1 MPEIINVSPRM
12 TDDQRGLW
20 SVDHIL
26 HGRDMNL
33 SINDKDFAGYFI
45 RLVKYKEDMN
55 EPIGIKH
62 IIIEEGP
69 LSEKLSHGNTYLFQS
84 RYFAT
89 EREANFNGRPSSIQR
104 LIEPVETIREIN
116 ERLNSTIRSLLS
128 GTDINAESS
137 IIEDTRPVSF
147 DKDGLP
153 IWAKIHVHHVGQGD
167 TIVLELPGNQL
178 WMIDARFRPTE
189 RRNKFDEWMA
199 EFFPRRKLNRLIIS
213 HFHYDHIHSIP
224 YVIKKYKPNEVIVSD
239 SRPHTTSAT
248 QRALQYAS
256 EAGSL
261 RILRNEEIKTL
272 GDLTVSLYRTDKIY
286 NVMGSLDPN
295 DHEIIITL
303 QTKHSFAIL
312 AGDTPG
318 PVCNKLLEQKFP
330 NLDIN
335 TNVRFF
341 KVSHHGSRT
350 GYDDSLI
357 TRFSPNESIIS
368 CGKVNRYGHPHIPPW
383 DKLKP
388 RPAVTWRDGK
398 NVYPYPIG

>member
-12 TDDQRGLW
+12 SDGQKGFW

-33 SINDKDFAGYFI
+33 FVGSKEFAGYFV

-62 IIIEEGP
+62 MLVEEGP
-69 LSEKLSHGNTYLFQS
+69 LSEKLSHGNTYLFTKKS
-84 RYFAT
+84 T
-89 EREANFNGRPSSIQR
+89 EIETEANFNGWLSPIRR

-128 GTDINAESS
+128 GTDVNAESS
-137 IIEDTRPVSF
+137 IIEDIRPVSF

-178 WMIDARFRPTE
+178 WMIDAYFKTTE
-189 RRNKFDEWMA
+189 HRNRFDEWM
-199 EFFPRRKLNRLIIS
+199 EVSFPERELNRLIIS

-224 YVIKKYKPNEVIVSD
+224 YVIAQHVPKEVTISD
-239 SRPHTTSAT
+239 SLIHKTSST
-248 QRALQYAS
+248 QRTLHHA
-256 EAGSL
+256 AGKL
-261 RILRNEEIKTL
+261 HILKNEETRAL
-272 GDLTVSLYRTDKIY
+272 SDLTVSLYRTDKIS

-295 DHEIIITL
+295 VHEIIITL

-318 PVCNKLLEQKFP
+318 SVCNQLLEQKFP

-341 KVSHHGSRT
+341 KVSHHGSKT

-357 TRFSPNESIIS
+357 AHLNPNESIIS
-368 CGKVNRYGHPHIPPW
+368 CGKVNRYGHPHIPSW

-388 RPAVTWRDGK
+388 RPTVTWKDGK
-398 NVYPYPIG
+398 NVYSYLIR